1 MKRPDGP
8 SAISQADQETGNG
21 TCTKHHP
28 APGNQSGSKW
38 DVRASTKKNDD
49 QEREKP
55 GLKSPQGGRQYLQKN
70 QQFNV
75 LIAEQIARTENY
87 QIDRE
92 QQSKAD

>member
-1 MKRPDGP
+1 MERPDGP
-8 SAISQADQETGNG
+8 GAISQADQETANR

-28 APGNQSGSKW
+28 APGNQSGLKW
-38 DVRASTKKNDD
+38 DVRASTKKHDK

-70 QQFNV
+70 QQFKV
-75 LIAEQIARTENY
+75 LVAEQIARTENY

-92 QQSKAD
+92 QQAQAD